1 MGWLQGAD
9 EAARLSEIQRR
20 VQILANTVQLD
31 KKKCVI
37 PKYSLIVCVR
47 REGNVVD
54 LHLER
59 QLLAAHRCD
68 LLGFREDHLSE
79 GALDTVAGHNAAVLG
94 VRAPVLEELP

>member
-1 MGWLQGAD
+1 M
-9 EAARLSEIQRR
+9 
-20 VQILANTVQLD
+20 
-31 KKKCVI
+31 I

-79 GALDTVAGHNAAVLG
+79 GALDAVAGHDATVLG
-94 VRAPVLEELP
+94 VCAPVLKELSRQAALHHAWNQRRLGWETAEAKKIYTTG